1 MKTLNTIIKD
11 ALLEIDFNTIVKN
24 TLIEQIKKSTID
36 AIESQFHYRGTA
48 REAIHEKIKKE
59 LEVDFS
65 AIKLPAYRDFIVNAV
80 NDALTTFTKEEH
92 AKEIIKHINLQVI
105 GESRDEI
112 EFNIFW
118 DELKC
123 KMEGCAD
130 NNETYHIL
138 LTEREESYL
147 RGMYY
152 YNLIIFQGSDKKEIL
167 YFAFSDG
174 EIYHSRKHSDFD
186 LAPVYTWL
194 KALQFRGTKIIGMG
208 GCEDMEMT
216 ISKDHNEY

>member
-36 AIESQFHYRGTA
+36 AIESQFHYRGTV

-65 AIKLPAYRDFIVNAV
+65 VIKLPAYRDFIVNAV
-80 NDALTTFTKEEH
+80 NDALITFTKEEH

-118 DELKC
+118 GELKC
-123 KMEGCAD
+123 RVESSAD
-130 NNETYHIL
+130 NDETYYIL
-138 LTEREESYL
+138 LTNKENSYL
-147 RGMYY
+147 SDKYHS
-152 YNLIIFQGSDKKEIL
+152 LTISQVPDKKEIL

-174 EIYHSRKHSDFD
+174 EIYHSRKRSDFD
-186 LAPVYTWL
+186 LTPVYTWL